1 MDEKTKHF
9 KFDGWA
15 VGMKPAWDPM
25 IQALGFMFLWEKKEF
40 EKDTCK
46 HFRSIR
52 NNYFGSYHLSGIVID
67 SFVYAAIQGWRWIVD
82 SQTSSAAEG
91 DYERALR
98 AYLEKTSPCYHSES
112 PGSGQTLNTS
122 KSIDCLI
129 KVVDL
134 IAGQK

>member
-1 MDEKTKHF
+1 M
-9 KFDGWA
+9 
-15 VGMKPAWDPM
+15 
-25 IQALGFMFLWEKKEF
+25 
-40 EKDTCK
+40 
-46 HFRSIR
+46 
-52 NNYFGSYHLSGIVID
+52 ID
-67 SFVYAAIQGWRWIVD
+67 SFVYAAIQGWRWLLD

-98 AYLEKTSPCYHSES
+98 AYLEKISPWYHLES
-112 PGSGQTLNTS
+112 PGSDQALNTS